1 MPCSTCYA
9 VPAVWAFST
18 AMPSAYH
25 PAQRTGEAPL
35 EGDGA
40 RPPKTPGA
48 RPWGETEPQHGCENG
63 AAWLAPCASG
73 GTLGHCPHATAPRG
87 PARRGAQ
94 TKTPW
99 PPSPW
104 SLGAGPWGAP
114 QADGPV
120 GPRGSATSPTAHS
133 SPPLPT
139 GADHDNAGRPG
150 AGSAMAPG
158 RQARRWAVARGADP
172 PRALGNDKP
181 RWGRRVPPY
190 GRVESPPKARPRSPR
205 RSPPCQP
212 AVSPPP
218 TRAPAASNSPQRGCA
233 WAGHCSGR
241 PPPWRET
248 RLARPRRLPACGQAQ
263 RPAGLRPQRSQ
274 STGTVACGVSSSSR
288 PRMRRPTRTASRR

>member
-9 VPAVWAFST
+9 VPAVWASST

-40 RPPKTPGA
+40 RRPKTPGA

-120 GPRGSATSPTAHS
+120 WPRGSATSPTAHS

-212 AVSPPP
+212 AVSPAPP
-218 TRAPAASNSPQRGCA
+218 ARAGRQQLAPAWLRL
-233 WAGHCSGR
+233 GR
-241 PPPWRET
+241 PLLGVPSPM
-248 RLARPRRLPACGQAQ
+248 ARDQASQ
-263 RPAGLRPQRSQ
+263 AAPSAGLRPGPE
-274 STGTVACGVSSSSR
+274 TGRAAPPALAEHRHRGLRGQQLEQATDAPPHTDS
-288 PRMRRPTRTASRR
+288 